1 MKRTLIC
8 KLSSHKNDENYV
20 WQSDALKQGVDL
32 VAEPLSDLFKA
43 FLTHGCVPKLFLQC
57 ALTPIVK
64 DANKSKTTSN
74 NYRLIGISSLVLKLF
89 DQLLLRIF
97 PSELLPSSL
106 QFGFLKRSSTTLCTW
121 TLNEVTNYFSNRG
134 SPVYV
139 CLLDMTK
146 AFDNIKL
153 NILFVKLRTKLPP
166 VYLRLI
172 IYIYIC
178 TNSVT

>member
-1 MKRTLIC
+1 M
-8 KLSSHKNDENYV
+8 
-20 WQSDALKQGVDL
+20 
-32 VAEPLSDLFKA
+32 
-43 FLTHGCVPKLFLQC
+43 
-57 ALTPIVK
+57 
-64 DANKSKTTSN
+64 
-74 NYRLIGISSLVLKLF
+74 LKLF

-106 QFGFLKRSSTTLCTW
+106 QFGFLKKSSTTLCTW
-121 TLNEVTNYFSNRG
+121 TLNEVTNYFTNRG

-153 NILFVKLRTKLPP
+153 NILFEKLRKKLPP

-172 IYIYIC
+172 IYIYMHQQCYVKWGKLISD
-178 TNSVT
+178 TFSISNGVRQGATASPLSLIHTWMNYFRIS